1 MTAPELPRHLAAVT
15 AVLPDRFTASL
26 TPDQAADA
34 TRVFSHIAATYTPDL
49 ALTWLTG
56 QEPFLGDACPLTA
69 IRDGH
74 TADVWR
80 AAHNLTH
87 TTATATAVQGGA

>member
-1 MTAPELPRHLAAVT
+1 MTISLPA
-15 AVLPDRFTASL
+15 RFTAGL
-26 TPDQAADA
+26 TPDQTDDA
-34 TRVFSHIAATYTPDL
+34 TRVFTHIAAAYTPDL

-56 QEPFLGDACPLTA
+56 MEPFLGDACPLTA

-87 TTATATAVQGGA
+87 TTATTPAVRDGA